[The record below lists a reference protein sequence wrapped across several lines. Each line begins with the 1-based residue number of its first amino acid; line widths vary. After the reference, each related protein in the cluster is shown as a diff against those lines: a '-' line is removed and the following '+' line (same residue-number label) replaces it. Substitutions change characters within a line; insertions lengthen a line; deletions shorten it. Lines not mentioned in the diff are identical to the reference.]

1 MRDSSSWLGPVCLI
15 FCVFVYSVFCFWLS
29 LVVITGRIDSFV
41 ELNVVSQKKKTPN
54 LTRCSFDKHR
64 LIFSLRYV
72 WLMARHW
79 CLSSVTLVHSTQTVK
94 FSAIF
99 FSPCGSP
106 IILGLPVPA
115 SNIFTNFGRG
125 HPQGCLTYGFKK
137 PRFFRFF

>member
-79 CLSSVTLVHSTQTVK
+79 CLSSVTLVHPTQTVK
-94 FSAIF
+94 LF
-99 FSPCGSP
+99 G
-106 IILGLPVPA
+106 
-115 SNIFTNFGRG
+115 NIFYMILYIRHLGRTVQTFTKIG
-125 HPQGCLTYGFKK
+125 
-137 PRFFRFF
+137 PREPVCRGR